1 MAKKKQT
8 SVGVDTEFQEKLA
21 VEAKR
26 VGVGWTTLLVIL
38 AREALAQR
46 EASR

>member
-8 SVGVDTEFQEKLA
+8 TVGVDPEFQVQLEA
-21 VEAKR
+21 EAKR
-26 VGVGWTTLLVIL
+26 VGIGWTTLLVVL

-46 EASR
+46 EAAR

>member
-8 SVGVDTEFQEKLA
+8 TVGVDPEFQEKLEA
-21 VEAKR
+21 EAKR

-46 EASR
+46 EVGR